1 MPSIT
6 LYLNDDTLN
15 AVKSRAAGRAVAMSN
30 IVQEAVEEYLKR
42 EEKQEAKRRV
52 LETLKAS
59 SFGGIVAWEEFHRE
73 RSSEDD
79 CRA

>member
-1 MPSIT
+1 
-6 LYLNDDTLN
+6 
-15 AVKSRAAGRAVAMSN
+15 MSN